1 MGSILPTW
9 IRNILW
15 IDEVESHKLD
25 HHIMVTNTKKDCR
38 LLYLNLSHLHN
49 ARYMLRKAK
58 RTRAEAKDRAQLHDL
73 VTVYFAHCT
82 MVATGHEDNLP
93 FILLKLFSILCMLRK
108 ANGFKGGR
116 EIDLSSTDWK
126 HFTLTTILW

>member
-38 LLYLNLSHLHN
+38 LLYLNLSHLNN
-49 ARYMLRKAK
+49 ALYMLRKAK

-82 MVATGHEDNLP
+82 MVATTKT
-93 FILLKLFSILCMLRK
+93 IYRLFYLNFSQSFVC
-108 ANGFKGGR
+108 
-116 EIDLSSTDWK
+116 
-126 HFTLTTILW
+126 